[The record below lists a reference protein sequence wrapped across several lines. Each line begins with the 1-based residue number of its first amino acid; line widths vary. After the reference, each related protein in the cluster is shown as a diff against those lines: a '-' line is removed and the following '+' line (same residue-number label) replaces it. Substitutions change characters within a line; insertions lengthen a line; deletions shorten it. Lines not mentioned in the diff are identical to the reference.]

1 MYKINIMS
9 GAAAISRAKAR
20 RGMTANEPHMS
31 NQAANHFGKVLEKD
45 ISPDQLLIQHDYKLY
60 VFEQKIREL
69 FEMFT
74 KNPNTNGLETVNE
87 TMLTEALQSLD
98 LRIENIEKSP
108 ESSNS
113 SHRLDNIE
121 KDQKELKSLLLKV
134 QNMAMETSVKVMK
147 MQDNIKNNGAN
158 TVLEEPLDLSLSD
171 NNLEENKDSK
181 KGKKR

>member
-20 RGMTANEPHMS
+20 RGMTANETNMS
-31 NQAANHFGKVLEKD
+31 NEAAKYFGKVIPQD
-45 ISPDQLLIQHDYKLY
+45 ISPNQLLIQHDYKLY
-60 VFEQKIREL
+60 IFEQKIREL

-74 KNPNTNGLETVNE
+74 KNPNSNSLETVNE
-87 TMLTEALQSLD
+87 SMLTEALQSLD

-121 KDQKELKSLLLKV
+121 KDQKELKSLLLKI

-147 MQDNIKNNGAN
+147 IQDNVKNN
-158 TVLEEPLDLSLSD
+158 TVVSVAEEPLDLNLTD
-171 NNLEENKDSK
+171 NSLEENRDNK